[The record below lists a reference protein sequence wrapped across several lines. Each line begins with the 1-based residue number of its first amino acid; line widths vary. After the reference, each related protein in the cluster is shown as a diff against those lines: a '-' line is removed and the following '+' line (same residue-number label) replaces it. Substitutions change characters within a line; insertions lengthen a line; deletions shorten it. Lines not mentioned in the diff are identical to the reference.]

1 MGAFFHDVGH
11 VVGERQGL
19 ERMVT
24 GDVVLGVQHHAERGR
39 DYLESL
45 GVTGNVSKLV
55 GMHVQAKRYLV
66 ATDQSYCKF
75 VLPYTQGVWLA
86 KSYTLLSVYR
96 K

>member
-75 VLPYTQGVWLA
+75 VLPYTQGVWLV
-86 KSYTLLSVYR
+86 KSYTCI
-96 K
+96 